1 MQKKMT
7 RWLELFQALNVLLM
21 TAPFAMAWYF
31 YYDSRIV
38 SPFYNK
44 GNWLVIALFAFFYV
58 LLGRVYDAFSIS
70 RNRISGMV
78 YGQGL
83 SVLLANFFMYF
94 VIVLLAKRFVNVL
107 PLFAAMVFQ
116 TLLSTIWAVN
126 VQKWYYRVFPA
137 SITAVIYDQRP
148 DLDRLI
154 SDSWMKRKYDVR
166 VAVHVDESL
175 EDLDAMLEGIQS
187 LFLSGIHSHDR
198 NIIIKYCIEHDI
210 EVFVLP
216 RIGDVLMSGARSL
229 NLLHLPMLRVARYD
243 PPHYYL
249 FLKRAFDIVASLL
262 GLVILS
268 PVFLLTAI
276 AIKLHDGGPVLYRQ
290 RRLTKDGKEFDVLKF
305 RSMRVDAEKDG
316 VAMLST
322 GDKDTRITP
331 VGRVIRKCRV
341 DELPQLINILSGD
354 MTVCGPRPERPE
366 IAAVYERELPEFRLR
381 LQAKAGLTGYAQVY
395 GKYNSTPYDK
405 LQMDLMYIANPS
417 LLMDLRIMLATVK
430 VLFEKESTEGFE
442 SQTLETEM
450 SR

>member
-7 RWLELFQALNVLLM
+7 HWLELFRALNVLLM

-78 YGQGL
+78 YGQSL

-107 PLFAAMVFQ
+107 PLFGAMLFQ
-116 TLLSTIWAVN
+116 TLLSTIWAIS
-126 VQKWYYRVFPA
+126 VQRWYYRVFPP

-166 VAVHVDESL
+166 VAMHVDESL
-175 EDLDAMLEGIQS
+175 EDLDIALQGIQS

-198 NIIIKYCIEHDI
+198 NIIIKHCIEHGI

-216 RIGDVLMSGARSL
+216 RIGDVLMSGARPL

-262 GLVILS
+262 GLVVLA
-268 PVFLLTAI
+268 PVFILTAI
-276 AIKLHDGGPVLYRQ
+276 AIKIHDGGPVLYRQ
-290 RRLTKDGKEFDVLKF
+290 RRLTLNGKEFDVLKF

-322 GDKDTRITP
+322 GDKDTRITA

-341 DELPQLINILSGD
+341 DELPQLINILVGD
-354 MTVCGPRPERPE
+354 MTICGPRPERPE

-430 VLFEKESTEGFE
+430 ILFEKESTEGFE
-442 SQTLETEM
+442 EQVVSVGEQ
-450 SR
+450 